1 MARARGLAPHETS
14 TIRISVDGRRRLA
27 APPGYFGNL
36 VLWAFPRTTA
46 GDLLNR
52 PLKHAAQV
60 IHDAVARVDGAYF
73 QSLIDF
79 ANSGAL
85 LQERLEKTAVLHDEL
100 CPNLE
105 VDSWLTL
112 PFHELDFGSGSPSYF
127 MPPYFPTE
135 GMLFLAPSYLGDG
148 GGVDAFVPV
157 FEHNLDAFKQCCYS
171 ME

>member
-1 MARARGLAPHETS
+1 
-14 TIRISVDGRRRLA
+14 
-27 APPGYFGNL
+27 